1 MTEVLIILLLILL
14 NGIFAMAE
22 IAMVASRKSALEAAA
37 KRGGKVSKKALELSH
52 NPGKFLSTVQIGITL
67 IGILLGIYS
76 GKKIEDDFERYLNQF
91 ELLKPY
97 SETLALTIIVIILTF
112 FSLVL
117 GELVPKRI
125 GLTMPEKIS
134 KILAYPMYAIS
145 IVAAPFIWLLTFTTD
160 LLLRLFHIKKSGGGD
175 ITEEEIKALIQEG
188 TESGTVQE
196 IEQDIVENV
205 FHLGD
210 RTIGTLMTLR
220 ENIDWLDT
228 KDALETSGL
237 KISTS
242 LHMSFPVCEGSLDH
256 VKGIIYTKDILNAL
270 LKKDSFE
277 IEKHIRPA
285 ILLSKSTTAYKAL
298 ETLRKSKQHVALV
311 VNAVGNVQGI
321 LTLDD
326 LIGMLVDDFVQQLH
340 EKKEIIPRSDNSFL
354 IDASLPLPELARY
367 FDIEITNDKNLS
379 QINTVEEFISQFT
392 VAPHLGYEFTWKNL
406 SIEIV
411 DMDGRSIDKVLV
423 KRIL

>member
-1 MTEVLIILLLILL
+1 
-14 NGIFAMAE
+14 MAE
-22 IAMVASRKSALEAAA
+22 IAMVASRKSALEAGA
-37 KRGGKVSKKALELSH
+37 KRGGKVSKKVHELSR

-76 GKKIEDDFERYLNQF
+76 GEKIEDDFEHYLNQF

-97 SETLALTIIVIILTF
+97 SETLAVTIIVIILTF
-112 FSLVL
+112 LSLVL

-125 GLTMPEKIS
+125 GLTMPETIS
-134 KILAYPMYAIS
+134 KILAYPMYIIS
-145 IVAAPFIWLLTFTTD
+145 IVAAPFIWLLTFTAD
-160 LLLRLFHIKKSGGGD
+160 LLIKLLNIKKTAGSH

-188 TESGTVQE
+188 TKSGAVQE

-210 RTIGTLMTLR
+210 RTIGTLMTPR
-220 ENIDWLDT
+220 ETIDWLNT
-228 KDALETSGL
+228 KDALEINRL

-242 LHMSFPVCEGSLDH
+242 IHKSFPVCEGSLDH
-256 VKGIIYTKDILNAL
+256 VKGIIFSKDILNSL

-277 IEKHIRPA
+277 VEKYIRPP
-285 ILLSKSTTAYKAL
+285 LYFSKNTTAYTAL

-311 VNAVGNVQGI
+311 VDTLGKVQGI
-321 LTLDD
+321 LTLND
-326 LIGMLVDDFVQQLH
+326 LVDMLVDDFVQQLH

-354 IDASLPLPELARY
+354 VDASLPLPELARY
-367 FDIEITNDKNLS
+367 FDIEIVNDKNLTH
-379 QINTVEEFISQFT
+379 INTVEELAFQFT
-392 VAPHLGYEFTWKNL
+392 GQPHTGYEFKWENL
-406 SIEIV
+406 SIEIM

-423 KRIL
+423 KKIL

>member
-22 IAMVASRKSALEAAA
+22 IAMVASRKSALESAA
-37 KRGGKVSKKALELSH
+37 KRGEKVSKKALELSR

-67 IGILLGIYS
+67 IGILIGIYS
-76 GKKIEDDFERYLNQF
+76 GEKIEDDFERFLYQF
-91 ELLKPY
+91 DLLKPY
-97 SETLALTIIVIILTF
+97 SETLAITTIVIVLTF
-112 FSLVL
+112 LSLVL

-125 GLTMPEKIS
+125 GLTMPETIS
-134 KILAYPMYAIS
+134 KMLAYPIYFIS
-145 IVAAPFIWLLTFTTD
+145 IVAAPFIWLLTLTAD
-160 LLLRLFHIKKSGGGD
+160 LLLKLLNIKKSAGSH

-188 TESGTVQE
+188 TESGAIQE

-220 ENIDWLDT
+220 ENIDWVNT
-228 KDALETSGL
+228 KDALEINSL
-237 KISTS
+237 KIYTS
-242 LHMSFPVCEGSLDH
+242 IHKSFPVCEGSLDN
-256 VKGIIYTKDILNAL
+256 VKGIIYTKDLLNSL

-277 IEKHIRPA
+277 VEKHIRPA
-285 ILLSKSTTAYKAL
+285 IFLSKNTTAYRAL
-298 ETLRKSKQHVALV
+298 ETLRKSKQHVALMV
-311 VNAVGNVQGI
+311 DASGNVQGI
-321 LTLDD
+321 LTLND

-367 FDIEITNDKNLS
+367 FDIEIADDKNLS
-379 QINTVEEFISQFT
+379 QINTIEELVFQFAT
-392 VAPHLGYEFTWKNL
+392 DPRPGYEFKWKNL
-406 SIEIV
+406 SMEIV
-411 DMDGRSIDKVLV
+411 DMDGKSIDKVLV
-423 KRIL
+423 KRVL

>member
-22 IAMVASRKSALEAAA
+22 IAMVASRKSALETAA
-37 KRGGKVSKKALELSH
+37 KRGEKVAKKALELSR

-67 IGILLGIYS
+67 IGILIGIYS
-76 GKKIEDDFERYLNQF
+76 GEKIEDDFERYLNQF
-91 ELLKPY
+91 EVLKPY
-97 SETLALTIIVIILTF
+97 SETLAITSIVIILTF

-134 KILAYPMYAIS
+134 KILAYPMYVIS
-145 IVAAPFIWLLTFTTD
+145 IVAAPFIWLLTITAD
-160 LLLRLFHIKKSGGGD
+160 LLLKLLNIKKSAGSH
-175 ITEEEIKALIQEG
+175 ITEEEIKAIIQEG
-188 TESGTVQE
+188 TESGTIQE

-210 RTIGTLMTLR
+210 RTIGTLMTQR
-220 ENIDWLDT
+220 ENIDWLNT
-228 KDALETSGL
+228 KDALEINGL

-242 LHMSFPVCEGSLDH
+242 IHKSFPVCEGSLDN
-256 VKGIIYTKDILNAL
+256 VKGIIYSKDILNAL

-277 IEKHIRPA
+277 VEKHIRPS
-285 ILLSKSTTAYKAL
+285 IFFSKSTTAYKAL

-311 VNAVGNVQGI
+311 VDASGNVQGI
-321 LTLDD
+321 LTLND

-367 FDIEITNDKNLS
+367 FDIEIADDKNLS
-379 QINTVEEFISQFT
+379 QINTIEELVFQFT
-392 VAPHLGYEFTWKNL
+392 TDPRAGYEFKWKNL
-406 SIEIV
+406 SMEII

-423 KRIL
+423 KRVL

>member
-1 MTEVLIILLLILL
+1 
-14 NGIFAMAE
+14 
-22 IAMVASRKSALEAAA
+22 
-37 KRGGKVSKKALELSH
+37 
-52 NPGKFLSTVQIGITL
+52 
-67 IGILLGIYS
+67 
-76 GKKIEDDFERYLNQF
+76 
-91 ELLKPY
+91 
-97 SETLALTIIVIILTF
+97 
-112 FSLVL
+112 
-117 GELVPKRI
+117 
-125 GLTMPEKIS
+125 
-134 KILAYPMYAIS
+134 
-145 IVAAPFIWLLTFTTD
+145 VAAPFIWLLTFTTD

-175 ITEEEIKALIQEG
+175 ITQEEIKALIQEG

-220 ENIDWLDT
+220 ENIDWLNT
-228 KDALETSGL
+228 KDALEINEL

-242 LHMSFPVCEGSLDH
+242 IHKSFPVCEGSLDN

-277 IEKHIRPA
+277 VEKHVRPA
-285 ILLSKSTTAYKAL
+285 MLLSKSTTAYKAL
-298 ETLRKSKQHVALV
+298 GTLRKSKQHVALV
-311 VNAVGNVQGI
+311 VNALGNVQGI

>member
-1 MTEVLIILLLILL
+1 
-14 NGIFAMAE
+14 MAE
-22 IAMVASRKSALEAAA
+22 IAMVASRKSALESAA
-37 KRGGKVSKKALELSH
+37 KRGEKISKKALELSR

-67 IGILLGIYS
+67 IGILIGIYS
-76 GKKIEDDFERYLNQF
+76 GEKIEDDFESYLNKF

-97 SETLALTIIVIILTF
+97 SETLAFTIIVVILTF
-112 FSLVL
+112 LSLVL

-237 KISTS
+237 KFLHPFICHFRFAREVSIMSRESSIRKTS
-242 LHMSFPVCEGSLDH
+242 LMHCS
-256 VKGIIYTKDILNAL
+256 KKIR
-270 LKKDSFE
+270 LK
-277 IEKHIRPA
+277 
-285 ILLSKSTTAYKAL
+285 
-298 ETLRKSKQHVALV
+298 
-311 VNAVGNVQGI
+311 
-321 LTLDD
+321 
-326 LIGMLVDDFVQQLH
+326 
-340 EKKEIIPRSDNSFL
+340 
-354 IDASLPLPELARY
+354 
-367 FDIEITNDKNLS
+367 
-379 QINTVEEFISQFT
+379 
-392 VAPHLGYEFTWKNL
+392 
-406 SIEIV
+406 
-411 DMDGRSIDKVLV
+411 
-423 KRIL
+423 

>member
-1 MTEVLIILLLILL
+1 
-14 NGIFAMAE
+14 
-22 IAMVASRKSALEAAA
+22 
-37 KRGGKVSKKALELSH
+37 
-52 NPGKFLSTVQIGITL
+52 
-67 IGILLGIYS
+67 
-76 GKKIEDDFERYLNQF
+76 
-91 ELLKPY
+91 
-97 SETLALTIIVIILTF
+97 
-112 FSLVL
+112 
-117 GELVPKRI
+117 
-125 GLTMPEKIS
+125 
-134 KILAYPMYAIS
+134 
-145 IVAAPFIWLLTFTTD
+145 
-160 LLLRLFHIKKSGGGD
+160 
-175 ITEEEIKALIQEG
+175 
-188 TESGTVQE
+188 
-196 IEQDIVENV
+196 
-205 FHLGD
+205 
-210 RTIGTLMTLR
+210 MTLR

-311 VNAVGNVQGI
+311 VNALGNVQGI

-367 FDIEITNDKNLS
+367 FDIEIANDKNLS
-379 QINTVEEFISQFT
+379 QINTVEELISQFT
-392 VAPHLGYEFTWKNL
+392 ADPRLGYEFEWENL